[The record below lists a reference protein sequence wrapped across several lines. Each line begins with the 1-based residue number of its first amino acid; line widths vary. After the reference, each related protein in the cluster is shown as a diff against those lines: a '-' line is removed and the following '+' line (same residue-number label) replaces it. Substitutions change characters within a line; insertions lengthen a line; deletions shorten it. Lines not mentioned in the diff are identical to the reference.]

1 MTFTRRLFGKL
12 AIVIAIAMTVAGIGH
27 RHQPGTDP
35 EQQCAVCVWSTP
47 GSLAAEAPVELP
59 TLGLELEVV
68 APAVLLLLP
77 IHHAVELRSRGPP
90 SVV

>member
-1 MTFTRRLFGKL
+1 MIFTRRLFGKL

-27 RHQPGTDP
+27 RHQPGAAP
-35 EQQCAVCVWSTP
+35 EQCAVCVWSTP

-59 TLGLELEVV
+59 IFGHELEV
-68 APAVLLLLP
+68 AEPAVIFLLP
-77 IHHAVELRSRGPP
+77 VFHAVELRSRGPP